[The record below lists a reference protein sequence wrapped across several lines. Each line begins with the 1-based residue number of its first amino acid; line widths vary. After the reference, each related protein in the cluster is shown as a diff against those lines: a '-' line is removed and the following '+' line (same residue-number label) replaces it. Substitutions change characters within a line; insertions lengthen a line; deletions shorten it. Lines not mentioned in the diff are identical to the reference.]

1 MKASGRMSLDQLVF
15 DKNERERGENP
26 ALLSCRTDFSIHFDT
41 KLLTT
46 ALNVDEK
53 FETYGNDQ
61 KK

>member
-1 MKASGRMSLDQLVF
+1 VF

-53 FETYGNDQ
+53 FETYGND
-61 KK
+61 